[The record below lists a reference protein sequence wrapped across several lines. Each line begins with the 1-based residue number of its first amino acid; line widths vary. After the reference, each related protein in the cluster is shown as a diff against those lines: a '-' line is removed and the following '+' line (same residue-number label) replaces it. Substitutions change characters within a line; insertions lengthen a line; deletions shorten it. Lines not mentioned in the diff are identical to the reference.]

1 MTTSQD
7 NLLGETFTNN
17 TARTIEDHER
27 YMQIGLRAAVCLF
40 AKAQWKLQ
48 LCRWFVA
55 LNWFHPSSLTHPSQI
70 FSSGLTI
77 SRVGPVE

>member
-7 NLLGETFTNN
+7 NSLGETFTNN

-40 AKAQWKLQ
+40 AKAQRELQ
-48 LCRWFVA
+48 FCRWFLA
-55 LNWFHPSSLTHPSQI
+55 LNWFHLSSLAHPSRI

-77 SRVGPVE
+77 SKVGPVE